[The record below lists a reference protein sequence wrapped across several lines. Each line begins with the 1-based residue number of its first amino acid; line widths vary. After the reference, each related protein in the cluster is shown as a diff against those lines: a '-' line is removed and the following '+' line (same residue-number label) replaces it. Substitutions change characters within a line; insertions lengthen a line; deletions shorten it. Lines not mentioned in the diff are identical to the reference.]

1 MEIWGSRPFSPI
13 NGEQIGSSVDF
24 EKVWKL
30 HQIYLV
36 ISALFNHICCRTL
49 HAQLFFS
56 QRLNFWHSTSCSPC
70 SRSRKVL
77 QGLRQKTERI
87 PAGFLFSY
95 SSLGDHG
102 LRSPSPLL
110 QCILQ
115 TLVSRCLKLLNR
127 NIPGQEKKISF
138 YRTQVSLGSG
148 LWVPVY
154 LPTYIQELCETL
166 LMWLWLMM
174 IPTQN
179 DWWCQFKAIPCNS

>member
-1 MEIWGSRPFSPI
+1 MSYWIVWNIHWPALAGFPF
-13 NGEQIGSSVDF
+13 QWKF
-24 EKVWKL
+24 EAQGHFHRSMASKL
-30 HQIYLV
+30 VPPRILKKCENY
-36 ISALFNHICCRTL
+36 IKSIEALFNHICCRTL

-70 SRSRKVL
+70 SRSRKVP

-138 YRTQVSLGSG
+138 S
-148 LWVPVY
+148 
-154 LPTYIQELCETL
+154 
-166 LMWLWLMM
+166 
-174 IPTQN
+174 
-179 DWWCQFKAIPCNS
+179 

>member
-1 MEIWGSRPFSPI
+1 MSYWIVWNIHLASFGRLPLPMEIWGSRPFSPI

-127 NIPGQEKKISF
+127 NIPSQL
-138 YRTQVSLGSG
+138 V
-148 LWVPVY
+148 
-154 LPTYIQELCETL
+154 
-166 LMWLWLMM
+166 
-174 IPTQN
+174 
-179 DWWCQFKAIPCNS
+179 NS